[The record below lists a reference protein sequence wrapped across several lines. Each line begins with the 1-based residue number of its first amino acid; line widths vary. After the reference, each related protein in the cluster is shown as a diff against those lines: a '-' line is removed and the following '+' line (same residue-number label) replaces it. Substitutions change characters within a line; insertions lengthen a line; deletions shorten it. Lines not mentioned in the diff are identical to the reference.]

1 MEIGPDTVLILCA
14 AILSAY
20 VIRRVWR
27 YIWAGLLV
35 FGFYA
40 VFSWFLVPYIGTG
53 QTASYSSAW
62 SGGNLVDRLRN
73 ESRIAELIL
82 AIAVGN

>member
-1 MEIGPDTVLILCA
+1 MEIGPDTFLIFCA

-20 VIRRVWR
+20 ILTRVWR
-27 YIWAGLLV
+27 YIWTGLLV

-40 VFSWFLVPYIGTG
+40 IYSWFLTPYIGTG
-53 QTASYSSAW
+53 QATIYPSGW
-62 SGGNLVDRLRN
+62 SDVNFVGRLRN